1 MPKPAK
7 TAGDVAKMAGDVAK
21 TAGDVAKTAGG
32 VAKEGIGEFIRAQR
46 GLAQLSLRQLAKAA
60 KVSNAYLSQVERG
73 VYKPSAKVLKHLS
86 EALHVS
92 AETLYARAGLLDE
105 RDPDS
110 DVSPSVE
117 EAIRLDPRLGTE
129 QKETLIRVYRGFAG
143 P

>member
-1 MPKPAK
+1 VPRAAK
-7 TAGDVAKMAGDVAK
+7 TAGDVAKIAGDVAK
-21 TAGDVAKTAGG
+21 TAGDVAKG
-32 VAKEGIGEFIRAQR
+32 GIGEFIRAQR
-46 GLAQLSLRQLAKAA
+46 GLAKLSLRQLAKAA

-86 EALHVS
+86 EALQVS
-92 AETLYARAGLLDE
+92 AETLYARAGFLDE

-117 EAIRLDPRLGTE
+117 EAIRLDPRLSTE

>member
-1 MPKPAK
+1 MPKAAK
-7 TAGDVAKMAGDVAK
+7 TAGDVAKIAGEVAK
-21 TAGDVAKTAGG
+21 TAGEVAKG
-32 VAKEGIGEFIRAQR
+32 GIGEFIRAQR

-110 DVSPSVE
+110 EVSPSVE
-117 EAIRLDPRLGTE
+117 DAIRLDPRLNTE
-129 QKETLIRVYRGFAG
+129 QKETLIRVYRGFAS

>member
-1 MPKPAK
+1 MPRASK
-7 TAGDVAKMAGDVAK
+7 TAGDVAKIAGDVAK
-21 TAGDVAKTAGG
+21 TATDAAKAAGDAARG
-32 VAKEGIGEFIRAQR
+32 GIGEFIRAQR
-46 GLAQLSLRQLAKAA
+46 GLAKLSLRQLAKAA
-60 KVSNAYLSQVERG
+60 QVSNAYLSQVERG

-110 DVSPSVE
+110 ASPSVE
-117 EAIRLDPRLGTE
+117 DAIRLDPRLNAE
-129 QKETLIRVYRGFAG
+129 QKDTLMRVYRGFAS